1 MGLESLGKKLAQ
13 LGQDTVSTVQKT
25 AESVQ
30 LNNKIADQRKVIEKL
45 FAQVG
50 ESVFEKAGDT
60 IPEGLEDVFAALKTA
75 KEALADLENQ
85 KAKVKAKP
93 ACPSCGKEVFKGEN
107 FCSACGADLSSVWEE
122 DTAQEEEES
131 TGADTLKADAQA
143 AANEVGDIVNEA
155 ASKARGILGGFAE
168 AADAFVKGV
177 ASKMNEKKEEA
188 EDEAEEEMDESA
200 EELQDIFDDAEQAA
214 CEAEEAVEEA
224 ADKAEEAVEE
234 AADKAEEA
242 VEEAVNKVEEV
253 AEEAADKVKE
263 AAEEAAGDAE

>member
-30 LNNKIADQRKVIEKL
+30 LNNKIADQKKVIEKL

-155 ASKARGILGGFAE
+155 ASKARG
-168 AADAFVKGV
+168 VKGV

-200 EELQDIFDDAEQAA
+200 EELQDIFDDAEQAVG
-214 CEAEEAVEEA
+214 EAEEAVEEA

-253 AEEAADKVKE
+253 AGEAADKVKE